1 MIYKNSNSFF
11 LCTCRQLTVFPIN
24 SLRISPIKLKI
35 VMLYH
40 MNNTFRNRVVVPLT
54 EVYKYLKGL
63 SLELFSEFFYLSQ
76 NHCYLRSLNVFVSD
90 NPCNRFLLNSTVY
103 QANQLRLPLPSKVKD
118 YPSLQLLLNKIIT

>member
-63 SLELFSEFFYLSQ
+63 SLELFNEFFYLSQ

-103 QANQLRLPLPSKVKD
+103 KANQLRLPLPSKVKD